1 MFRDYD
7 YHLPVLY
14 TEVLETLLIK
24 PKGIYVDCTA
34 GGGGH
39 SLGILQQLSSAGV
52 LISIDQDPEALKAT
66 KLKLESLNQNNAQ
79 FILVKN
85 QFSHLREIL
94 NDLNIDKVDGVLAD
108 LGVSSHQIDTA
119 DRGFSFQKDGN
130 LDMRMDPAN
139 SINAADII
147 NNSSA
152 EELNY
157 IFRMY
162 GEEKYARK
170 IVAAIITE
178 RKTKLFRST
187 FELVDLIKK
196 VVPAKSKREKH
207 PAKRVFQALRIA
219 VNQELKELED
229 LLNTL
234 PQCVNSGGRID
245 LISFHSLE
253 DRLIK
258 HKFQEWENPC
268 TCPDDFPVCVC
279 GNVPLGKIISRKG
292 ITPSDREIAEN
303 SRARS
308 ARLRVF
314 EMI

>member
-1 MFRDYD
+1 M
-7 YHLPVLY
+7 
-14 TEVLETLLIK
+14 
-24 PKGIYVDCTA
+24 
-34 GGGGH
+34 
-39 SLGILQQLSSAGV
+39 
-52 LISIDQDPEALKAT
+52 
-66 KLKLESLNQNNAQ
+66 
-79 FILVKN
+79 KN
-85 QFSHLREIL
+85 QFSHLLKIL

-207 PAKRVFQALRIA
+207 PAKRVFKL
-219 VNQELKELED
+219 
-229 LLNTL
+229 
-234 PQCVNSGGRID
+234 
-245 LISFHSLE
+245 
-253 DRLIK
+253 
-258 HKFQEWENPC
+258 
-268 TCPDDFPVCVC
+268 
-279 GNVPLGKIISRKG
+279 
-292 ITPSDREIAEN
+292 
-303 SRARS
+303 
-308 ARLRVF
+308 
-314 EMI
+314 